1 MNLQEYIQRI
11 KLWIGKQY
19 FIIRHYKIIISVF
32 LIILIGV
39 LMVGIFYPREE
50 ETIHIYPDTRQKHD
64 NNNDIGTKKDGEL
77 RTIETG
83 RLLYDVSTV
92 ERAHPWREVFK
103 ELPDR
108 DLLRGNEDT
117 KVVDEELDGNDDVDV
132 LGDVNYSGSN
142 KYKRGHRTD
151 KHKNRRVQSKSKQIS
166 SNTISVRNDD
176 FADNQTSPNS
186 HRILN
191 SSSIEESVELV
202 GIIEGNQTIA
212 ILRKGT
218 DEQVVTVGSIWHGVS
233 VSNINKNGVEIIE
246 GGSSRWLR
254 IE

>member
-39 LMVGIFYPREE
+39 LMVGILYPREE
-50 ETIHIYPDTRQKHD
+50 ESIHIYPDTRQKHD

-77 RTIETG
+77 RTKESG

-108 DLLRGNEDT
+108 ALLRENEDT
-117 KVVDEELDGNDDVDV
+117 KVVDEELDGNDDVGV

-151 KHKNRRVQSKSKQIS
+151 KHKNRRVQSKSKQIG
-166 SNTISVRNDD
+166 SNTIRIRNDD
-176 FADNQTSPNS
+176 FANNKSSPNS

-218 DEQVVTVGSIWHGVS
+218 DEQMVTVGSIWHGVS
-233 VSNINKNGVEIIE
+233 VSNINKNGVEIVE

-254 IE
+254 IN

>member
-39 LMVGIFYPREE
+39 LMVGILYPREE
-50 ETIHIYPDTRQKHD
+50 ESIHIYPDTRQKHD
-64 NNNDIGTKKDGEL
+64 NNNDIGTKNDGEL
-77 RTIETG
+77 RTKESG

-108 DLLRGNEDT
+108 ALLRENEDT
-117 KVVDEELDGNDDVDV
+117 KVVDEELDGNDDVGV

-151 KHKNRRVQSKSKQIS
+151 KHKNRRVQSKSKQIG
-166 SNTISVRNDD
+166 SNTISIRNDG
-176 FADNQTSPNS
+176 FANNQSSTNS

-218 DEQVVTVGSIWHGVS
+218 DEQMVTVGSIWHGVS
-233 VSNINKNGVEIIE
+233 VSNINKNGVEIVE

-254 IE
+254 IN

>member
-39 LMVGIFYPREE
+39 LMVGILYPREE
-50 ETIHIYPDTRQKHD
+50 EAIHIYPDTRQKHD

-77 RTIETG
+77 KTKESG

-108 DLLRGNEDT
+108 ALLRENEDT
-117 KVVDEELDGNDDVDV
+117 KVVDEELDGNDDVGV

-151 KHKNRRVQSKSKQIS
+151 KHKNRRVQSKSKQIG
-166 SNTISVRNDD
+166 SNTISNRNDG
-176 FADNQTSPNS
+176 FANNQSGSNS

-191 SSSIEESVELV
+191 SSSKEESVELV

-218 DEQVVTVGSIWHGVS
+218 DEQMVTVGSIWHGVS
-233 VSNINKNGVEIIE
+233 VSNINKNGVEIVE

-254 IE
+254 IN

>member
-103 ELPDR
+103 ELSDR
-108 DLLRGNEDT
+108 DLFRENEDT

-132 LGDVNYSGSN
+132 LGDINYFGSN

-166 SNTISVRNDD
+166 SNTISIRNDV
-176 FADNQTSPNS
+176 FAFNQTIPYSN
-186 HRILN
+186 RFLN
-191 SSSIEESVELV
+191 YSCIEESVVLV
-202 GIIEGNQTIA
+202 GIIVGNQTIA

-254 IE
+254 IN

>member
-39 LMVGIFYPREE
+39 LMVGILYPHEE
-50 ETIHIYPDTRQKHD
+50 GSIHIYPDSRQKD
-64 NNNDIGTKKDGEL
+64 GNNNDIGTKKDGEL
-77 RTIETG
+77 RTKDSG

-92 ERAHPWREVFK
+92 ERDHPWREVFK

-108 DLLRGNEDT
+108 ALLRENKDT
-117 KVVDEELDGNDDVDV
+117 KVVDEELDSNDDVGV

-151 KHKNRRVQSKSKQIS
+151 KHKNRRVQSKSKQIG
-166 SNTISVRNDD
+166 SNTISIRKDG
-176 FADNQTSPNS
+176 FANNQSSPNS

-191 SSSIEESVELV
+191 SSSIEGAVELV
-202 GIIEGNQTIA
+202 GIIEGEQTIA

-218 DEQVVTVGSIWHGVS
+218 DEQMVTVGSIWHGVS
-233 VSNINKNGVEIIE
+233 VSNINKTGVEIIE

-254 IE
+254 IN

>member
-11 KLWIGKQY
+11 KLWVGKQY

-39 LMVGIFYPREE
+39 LMVGILYPREE
-50 ETIHIYPDTRQKHD
+50 ESIHIYPDTIQKPD
-64 NNNDIGTKKDGEL
+64 NNNDIGRKKEGEL
-77 RTIETG
+77 RIKESG
-83 RLLYDVSTV
+83 RLLYDVGTV
-92 ERAHPWREVFK
+92 ERTHPWREVFK

-108 DLLRGNEDT
+108 ALLRENEDT
-117 KVVDEELDGNDDVDV
+117 KVVDEELDGNDDVDG
-132 LGDVNYSGSN
+132 LGDVNYSSSN

-151 KHKNRRVQSKSKQIS
+151 KHKSRRVQSKSKQVG
-166 SNTISVRNDD
+166 SNTISIRNDG
-176 FADNQTSPNS
+176 FANNQSSPNS

-202 GIIEGNQTIA
+202 GIIEGNQAIA

-218 DEQVVTVGSIWHGVS
+218 DEQMVTVGSIWHGVS
-233 VSNINKNGVEIIE
+233 VSDINKNGVEIVE

-254 IE
+254 IN

>member
-1 MNLQEYIQRI
+1 M
-11 KLWIGKQY
+11 
-19 FIIRHYKIIISVF
+19 
-32 LIILIGV
+32 
-39 LMVGIFYPREE
+39 
-50 ETIHIYPDTRQKHD
+50 
-64 NNNDIGTKKDGEL
+64 
-77 RTIETG
+77 
-83 RLLYDVSTV
+83 STV

-117 KVVDEELDGNDDVDV
+117 KVVDETLDGNDDVDV

-142 KYKRGHRTD
+142 KYKRGHRND
-151 KHKNRRVQSKSKQIS
+151 RQKNRRVQSKSKQIS
-166 SNTISVRNDD
+166 SNTISVRNDG

-186 HRILN
+186 QRILN

-254 IE
+254 IN

>member
-1 MNLQEYIQRI
+1 MNLQDYIQRI

-39 LMVGIFYPREE
+39 LMVGILYPREE
-50 ETIHIYPDTRQKHD
+50 ESIHIYPDTRQKHD

-77 RTIETG
+77 RTKESG

-92 ERAHPWREVFK
+92 ERAYPWREVFK

-108 DLLRGNEDT
+108 ALLRENEDT

-132 LGDVNYSGSN
+132 LGDVRYSGSN

-151 KHKNRRVQSKSKQIS
+151 KHKNRRVQSKSKQIG
-166 SNTISVRNDD
+166 SNTIRIRNDG
-176 FADNQTSPNS
+176 FANNQSSPNS

-218 DEQVVTVGSIWHGVS
+218 DEQMVTVGSIWHGVS
-233 VSNINKNGVEIIE
+233 VSNINKNGVEIVK

-254 IE
+254 IN